1 MSDRV
6 SPEDLMR
13 YFDEEA
19 SEEERERV
27 CRRLT
32 TCGGL
37 QEEMN
42 QFGAL
47 RAELRTLRSEL
58 QTLLPNLEQPQASIW
73 ELVRDRLQTGGG

>member
-27 CRRLT
+27 CRRLA
-32 TCGGL
+32 TCRGL
-37 QEEMN
+37 QEEIN
-42 QFGAL
+42 QF
-47 RAELRTLRSEL
+47 RTLRSEL
-58 QTLLPNLEQPQASIW
+58 RAILPTLEPSRASIW
-73 ELVRDRLQTGGG
+73 ELVRDRLQAGGG

>member
-1 MSDRV
+1 MSDQA

-13 YFDEEA
+13 YFNGEA

-27 CRRLT
+27 CRSLV

-42 QFGAL
+42 
-47 RAELRTLRSEL
+47 
-58 QTLLPNLEQPQASIW
+58 LLE
-73 ELVRDRLQTGGG
+73 G